1 MMIWG
6 VPSEYAKR
14 QAARRGSGD
23 LAASAWHASAR
34 GSFLNTGPLD
44 RPATRILSC
53 VVALGLLV
61 FAALLAVPYVA
72 GRVLWRIRMPLAVR
86 VTVVVA
92 VPAVLVW
99 WLGTSPD
106 FADITSPGAALIPL
120 AVIVGW
126 LLGTSSVLRRK
137 LIVAAGEH
145 TRR

>member
-1 MMIWG
+1 
-6 VPSEYAKR
+6 
-14 QAARRGSGD
+14 
-23 LAASAWHASAR
+23 
-34 GSFLNTGPLD
+34 
-44 RPATRILSC
+44 
-53 VVALGLLV
+53 V
-61 FAALLAVPYVA
+61 FAALLGVPYLA
-72 GRVLWRIRMPLAVR
+72 GRVLWRIRMSTAVR

-99 WLGTSPD
+99 WLATSPD

-137 LIVAAGEH
+137 LIFAAGEH

>member
-1 MMIWG
+1 MRCWT
-6 VPSEYAKR
+6 
-14 QAARRGSGD
+14 RRSRASAGSASFASGD
-23 LAASAWHASAR
+23 IPELAQ
-34 GSFLNTGPLD
+34 LD
-44 RPATRILSC
+44 RAATRILAC

-61 FAALLAVPYVA
+61 FAALLAVPYAA

-99 WLGTSPD
+99 WLATSPD

-126 LLGTSSVLRRK
+126 LFGTSSVLRRK